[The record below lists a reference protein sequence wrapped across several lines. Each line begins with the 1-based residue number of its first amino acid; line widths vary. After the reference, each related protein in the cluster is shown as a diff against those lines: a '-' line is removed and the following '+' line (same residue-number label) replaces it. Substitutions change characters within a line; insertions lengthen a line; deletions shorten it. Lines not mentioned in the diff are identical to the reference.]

1 MATKRRASG
10 TDGAGGDRTDGTD
23 TPERGGAEGARP
35 VEYRAAELAAK
46 AGITPR
52 TLRFYRERKLLPPPR
67 RDGRI
72 AWYDGHHLA
81 RLRTIA
87 ALLARGHTLG
97 GIADLLT
104 AFEQGGAGRG
114 TAELLGLDTL
124 PHSPFSEEVPV
135 RLTPEDLADYFQDDV
150 TSRNLAES
158 LEIGYLAVDGDELVH
173 VSRRLLDASS
183 ALVNEGIPLSAVLAA
198 GRELRNH
205 ADVIAGVFSDLLR
218 RHVLAGDLSVTD
230 ADWIT
235 EKLER
240 LRPLAKQVVEAELGL
255 ALDRRLRGELEAW
268 LRPAEGA
275 DSAGRAAQDGA
286 GAPPQSET

>member
-10 TDGAGGDRTDGTD
+10 TDGKDG
-23 TPERGGAEGARP
+23 EEGARP

-72 AWYDGHHLA
+72 AWYGEHHLA

-104 AFEQGGAGRG
+104 AFEQGGAARG

-124 PHSPFSEEVPV
+124 LRSPFSEEVPV
-135 RLTPEDLADYFQDDV
+135 RLTPEDLADYFRDDV
-150 TSRNLAES
+150 TSQNLADS

-183 ALVNEGIPLSAVLAA
+183 ALVKEGIPLSAVLAA

-205 ADVIAGVFSDLLR
+205 ADVIAEVFSDLLR

-255 ALDRRLRGELEAW
+255 ALDRRVRSELEAW
-268 LRPAEGA
+268 LRP
-275 DSAGRAAQDGA
+275 SDGT
-286 GAPPQSET
+286 GDTSSPSGD